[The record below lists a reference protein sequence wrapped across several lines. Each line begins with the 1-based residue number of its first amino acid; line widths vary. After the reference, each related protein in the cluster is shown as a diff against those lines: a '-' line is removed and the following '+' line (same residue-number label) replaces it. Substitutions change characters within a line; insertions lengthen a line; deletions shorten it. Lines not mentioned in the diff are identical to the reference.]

1 MGFIL
6 CYLVPCLVAG
16 YFWGDYWGG
25 FWIGG
30 VLKTT
35 FLQHCTFFINSLA
48 HVWGEATFTQHR
60 SARNSYFVS
69 LFTFGEGYHNTHHEF
84 PFDYR
89 NGIHFYDYDPGK
101 WLIATLY
108 YLGLAWDLKMFCPDL
123 FEKGRIQQ
131 MQRKVDEARSKYDW
145 GPKVEDLPVKT
156 WEEFQQDVKKKERQY
171 MVING
176 IAHDITGFAKEHPGG
191 AAFVEAWIGKDAT
204 VPFNGGS
211 YNHSNAA
218 KNLLATKRAYVV
230 KGVPPSKVAKKVKA
244 A

>member
-1 MGFIL
+1 MLF
-6 CYLVPCLVAG
+6 
-16 YFWGDYWGG
+16 
-25 FWIGG
+25 
-30 VLKTT
+30 
-35 FLQHCTFFINSLA
+35 
-48 HVWGEATFTQHR
+48 R
-60 SARNSYFVS
+60 S
-69 LFTFGEGYHNTHHEF
+69 
-84 PFDYR
+84 
-89 NGIHFYDYDPGK
+89 
-101 WLIATLY
+101 
-108 YLGLAWDLKMFCPDL
+108 AWDLKMFCPDL